1 MAKVVIFIQNINE
14 NYYYF
19 YRMKKITFILFLFFW
34 ICSFG
39 QTKSA
44 ITPESIQTSFTG
56 WLDYQEKNIILSS
69 DFVALD
75 ENSNE
80 ITKEVF
86 LNQLAQ
92 GEYFPFEIKSVN
104 EINYYQLI
112 KIDPNSDSSI
122 KASIA
127 EKAIEELDHYKMEGT
142 PFPEFNFKDLNG
154 NNITNE
160 TFKNK
165 IVVIKCWYIHCPLCI
180 KEFPFVNKL
189 ASQYKDRNDII
200 FISLAEDTPE
210 QLKKFL
216 AKKPLAYAVVPNM
229 KKYMNETLHLN
240 AFPTHFILN
249 KKGQIAKVLLDY
261 KGLELALKK
270 ESQK

>member
-1 MAKVVIFIQNINE
+1 
-14 NYYYF
+14 
-19 YRMKKITFILFLFFW
+19 MKKTKFILLLLLLFE
-34 ICSFG
+34 ICFAQIENGNSELVQF
-39 QTKSA
+39 Q
-44 ITPESIQTSFTG
+44 IQKNYLN

-80 ITKEVF
+80 ITKEAF

-92 GEYFPFEIKSVN
+92 GDYFPFKTKTVN
-104 EINYYQLI
+104 EIDYYQLI
-112 KIDPNSDSSI
+112 KIYPNSDSSI

-127 EKAIEELDHYKMEGT
+127 EKAIEELEHYKMEGT
-142 PFPEFNFKDLNG
+142 SFPEFNFKNLNG
-154 NNITNE
+154 KSITNE
-160 TFKNK
+160 TFKDK

-200 FISLAEDTPE
+200 FISLAEDNPE

-216 AKKPLAYAVVPNM
+216 AKKPLTYAVVPNM

>member
-1 MAKVVIFIQNINE
+1 
-14 NYYYF
+14 
-19 YRMKKITFILFLFFW
+19 MKKITFILFLFFW
-34 ICSFG
+34 ISFFG

-44 ITPESIQTSFTG
+44 ITPESIQSNLTI

-69 DFVALD
+69 DFIALD
-75 ENSNE
+75 ENAKE
-80 ITKEVF
+80 ITKAAF
-86 LNQLAQ
+86 LNQLTQ
-92 GEYFPFEIKSVN
+92 GEYIPYQIKS
-104 EINYYQLI
+104 EKSLNYYQLI
-112 KIDPNSDSSI
+112 KILPKTDSSI

-127 EKAIEELDHYKMEGT
+127 EKAIEELEHFNMEGT
-142 PFPEFNFKDLNG
+142 PFPEFIFKDLNG
-154 NNITNE
+154 KSITNE
-160 TFKNK
+160 TCKDK

-216 AKKPLAYAVVPNM
+216 AKKPLSYAVVPNM

>member
-1 MAKVVIFIQNINE
+1 
-14 NYYYF
+14 
-19 YRMKKITFILFLFFW
+19 MKKITFILFLFFW
-34 ICSFG
+34 ISSFG

-44 ITPESIQTSFTG
+44 ITPESIQSNLTI

-69 DFVALD
+69 DFIALD
-75 ENSNE
+75 ENAKE
-80 ITKEVF
+80 ITKAAF
-86 LNQLAQ
+86 LNQLTQ
-92 GEYFPFEIKSVN
+92 GEYIPFQTKSEN
-104 EINYYQLI
+104 SINSYRLI
-112 KIDPNSDSSI
+112 KILPNTDSSI

-127 EKAIEELDHYKMEGT
+127 EKAIEELEHFNMEGT

-154 NNITNE
+154 KPITNE

-189 ASQYKDRNDII
+189 TSQYKDRNDII

-216 AKKPLAYAVVPNM
+216 AKKPLSYAVVPNM
-229 KKYMNETLHLN
+229 KKYMNEILHLN

>member
-1 MAKVVIFIQNINE
+1 
-14 NYYYF
+14 
-19 YRMKKITFILFLFFW
+19 MKKITFILFLFFW

-44 ITPESIQTSFTG
+44 ITPESIQTSFTV

-142 PFPEFNFKDLNG
+142 PFPEFNFKD
-154 NNITNE
+154 
-160 TFKNK
+160 
-165 IVVIKCWYIHCPLCI
+165 
-180 KEFPFVNKL
+180 
-189 ASQYKDRNDII
+189 
-200 FISLAEDTPE
+200 
-210 QLKKFL
+210 
-216 AKKPLAYAVVPNM
+216 
-229 KKYMNETLHLN
+229 
-240 AFPTHFILN
+240 
-249 KKGQIAKVLLDY
+249 
-261 KGLELALKK
+261 
-270 ESQK
+270 